1 LDTLDTLVL
10 DTLVWD
16 TLVWD
21 MLVWDTP
28 VWDTP
33 VWDIWDTLDTDT
45 VLDTVWLPLTC
56 NFLSS

>member
-1 LDTLDTLVL
+1 MLDTPVL

-33 VWDIWDTLDTDT
+33 VWDIWDTPDT

>member
-1 LDTLDTLVL
+1 MLDTPDTLVL

-33 VWDIWDTLDTDT
+33 VWDIWDTPDT